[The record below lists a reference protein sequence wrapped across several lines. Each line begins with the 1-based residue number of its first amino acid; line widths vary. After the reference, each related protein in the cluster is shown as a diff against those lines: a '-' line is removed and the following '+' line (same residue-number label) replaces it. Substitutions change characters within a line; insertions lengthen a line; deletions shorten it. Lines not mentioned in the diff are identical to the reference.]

1 MPRVRIEEVDIDMAN
16 LYPHK
21 LVNII
26 TMDVLQEKLR
36 EMFRR
41 HGVSGYT
48 IIRVR
53 GEGRSGESA
62 GTLDTETNILVKV
75 ILPEAKLQRLLDG
88 LQRQIDKGYHLTI
101 FVNDV
106 EVISPDKFLTP
117 LN

>member
-1 MPRVRIEEVDIDMAN
+1 MAN

-53 GEGRSGESA
+53 GEGGSGASEGVMDFEASVM
-62 GTLDTETNILVKV
+62 IKV
-75 ILPEAKLQRLLDG
+75 IVPEEKLQRLLDG
-88 LQRQIDKGYHLTI
+88 LQRQIDKGYRLTI

-106 EVISPDKFLTP
+106 DVISPEKFQSSLK
-117 LN
+117 

>member
-1 MPRVRIEEVDIDMAN
+1 MAN

-26 TMDVLQEKLR
+26 TMDVLQDKLR

-53 GEGRSGESA
+53 GEGASGESA
-62 GTLDTETNILVKV
+62 GTMDFEASIMIKV
-75 ILPEAKLQRLLDG
+75 IVPEEKLQRLLDG
-88 LQRQIDKGYHLTI
+88 LQRQIDKGYRLTI
-101 FVNDV
+101 FVSDV
-106 EVISPDKFLTP
+106 DVMSPEKFANP
-117 LN
+117 LK

>member
-1 MPRVRIEEVDIDMAN
+1 MAK

-26 TMDVLQEKLR
+26 TMDVMQEKLR

-41 HGVSGYT
+41 QGVSGYT

-53 GEGRSGESA
+53 GEGRSGESSVI
-62 GTLDTETNILVKV
+62 LDTEANIMIKV
-75 ILPEAKLQRLLDG
+75 ILPEEKLQRLLDG

-101 FVNDV
+101 FINDV
-106 EVISPDKFLTP
+106 DVMTPDKFLTP
-117 LN
+117 LS